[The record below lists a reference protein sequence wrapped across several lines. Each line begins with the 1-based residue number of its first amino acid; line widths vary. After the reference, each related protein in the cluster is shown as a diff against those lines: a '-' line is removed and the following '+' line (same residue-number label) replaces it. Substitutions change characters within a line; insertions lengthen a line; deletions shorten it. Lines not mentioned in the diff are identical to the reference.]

1 MRTQSSSE
9 HVRPVNS
16 TLLSELLVRSLV
28 WCAFRLVARPLFRI
42 RVLGREHIPSRGPAL
57 LVSNHLTYVD
67 AFLIGSCLTPVVRFL
82 AWKPYYDHKLLNWG
96 FRIGKTI
103 PIGEDLPSATQ
114 AIERARNELQAGH
127 VLCIFAEGSI
137 SRTGELL
144 PFKRGLE
151 AIARGVHAPIIP
163 VHLSGL
169 LESVFGFE
177 GGRVSWMQRLR
188 RLRHPVVISFGPPM
202 PASSTA
208 AEARQAVAQLG
219 ARACAAR
226 TAD

>member
-1 MRTQSSSE
+1 MRTQISSE
-9 HVRPVNS
+9 RVRPVN
-16 TLLSELLVRSLV
+16 TTRFTELLVCALV
-28 WCAFRLVARPLFRI
+28 WLTFRLVARPLFRI
-42 RVLGREHIPSRGPAL
+42 RVLGREHIPLRGPAL

-96 FRIGKTI
+96 FRIGKAI
-103 PIGEDLPSATQ
+103 PIGEDLPSAAQ
-114 AIERARNELQAGH
+114 AIERARRELEAGH

-151 AIARGVHAPIIP
+151 AIARGVDAPIIP

-169 LESVFGFE
+169 LESVFGFKR
-177 GGRVSWMQRLR
+177 GRFFWMRLR

-226 TAD
+226 NAD